1 MENKHKE
8 TKEITN
14 VKTIQITTVNKFTN
28 GDEAKALAESNK
40 TQEKIL
46 EKIKK
51 LVDDLQVLNSKTF
64 INFDGNVK

>member
-14 VKTIQITTVNKFTN
+14 VKTIQITTVSKFTN
-28 GDEAKALAESNK
+28 GDEAKALTEANK